1 MNTKFQTRQDYE
13 EAFEALIR
21 PLPKYYSEG
30 KARMMP
36 GCTGVS
42 YGEYTAGWKAFP
54 AYSGG
59 LFPTGRAGRTAASMT
74 LCSKVSQTVRTRP
87 IRNTGEHI
95 TACIRRMWKWLRLP
109 TAFF

>member
-42 YGEYTAGWKAFP
+42 YGEYTAGLEGFSRVLWGLVPYWK
-54 AYSGG
+54 GG
-59 LFPTGRAGRTAASMT
+59 KDSCSMT
-74 LCSKVSQTVRTRP
+74 LCSKVSQTVRIRP